1 MVKKMNKKVL
11 IFTTTVR
18 KNTSIGKFYG
28 NLCEELNKS
37 KINYKIIAIRDF
49 NIKIPKI
56 IEFLRL
62 KDYYIAKKIDEIEN
76 INLDEYSLIFNDL
89 GSGDG
94 WVFKN
99 LNKIKRK
106 KIKIINLYRNSVW
119 NYIDGYLKYGGI
131 LQYPKAL
138 FVLVFF
144 VLLKEKRAVRFA
156 DMVYTVS
163 LYSKNNLI
171 KNEIDE
177 KNVKVI
183 GNAIETDIF
192 KPLGNKKEIRKKL
205 NLDENKFYLI
215 FVGRFTFDKGREII
229 IETMKKLEKIDRN
242 IELLLI
248 DDKGYKEKL
257 PSNIKYIGNVENEE
271 LPLWL
276 NASDVFFF
284 PSLYE
289 GDSLACL
296 EAASCGLP
304 IMGSDTG
311 GLWEL
316 KRNNE
321 ILSEFI
327 IDIGSPKKVVD
338 KYVEKI
344 LKLYENKELYNK
356 VRNEWLKWGRK
367 KDIKDNMKKYAEVI
381 TKNLQYGIKW

>member
-1 MVKKMNKKVL
+1 MNKKVL

-119 NYIDGYLKYGGI
+119 NYIYGYLKYGGI

-177 KNVKVI
+177 KNVKVL

-192 KPLGNKKEIRKKL
+192 KQLGN
-205 NLDENKFYLI
+205 
-215 FVGRFTFDKGREII
+215 
-229 IETMKKLEKIDRN
+229 
-242 IELLLI
+242 
-248 DDKGYKEKL
+248 
-257 PSNIKYIGNVENEE
+257 
-271 LPLWL
+271 
-276 NASDVFFF
+276 
-284 PSLYE
+284 
-289 GDSLACL
+289 
-296 EAASCGLP
+296 
-304 IMGSDTG
+304 
-311 GLWEL
+311 
-316 KRNNE
+316 
-321 ILSEFI
+321 
-327 IDIGSPKKVVD
+327 
-338 KYVEKI
+338 
-344 LKLYENKELYNK
+344 
-356 VRNEWLKWGRK
+356 
-367 KDIKDNMKKYAEVI
+367 
-381 TKNLQYGIKW
+381 